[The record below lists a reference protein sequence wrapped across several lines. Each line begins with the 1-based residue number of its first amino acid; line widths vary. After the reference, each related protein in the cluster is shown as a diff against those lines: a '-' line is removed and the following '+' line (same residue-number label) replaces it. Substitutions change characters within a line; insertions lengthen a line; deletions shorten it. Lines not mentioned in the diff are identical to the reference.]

1 MKNFIQKIFNFF
13 GYNLTKIKKSY
24 RYPGITG
31 TFKGWQQLQSLPE
44 IDTLIDVGV
53 GPDGSEDIYNRFKN
67 ANLILIDPLDEAREY
82 ANKLKENR
90 KVDFFQIALGREDNT
105 EKNLYVQKEKGCS
118 SFLESTPLFIDY
130 DYCTEVKKL
139 KIKKFDTILEY
150 KPKFGKIGIK
160 IDVEGFE
167 LDIILGATEILKH
180 TKFVIAEV
188 RHCQESLKGAYKLHE
203 FMNIMKTNNFT
214 LSKILTAKSSIA
226 DLCFQAN
233 NELF

>member
-1 MKNFIQKIFNFF
+1 MKKFIQIIFNFF
-13 GYNLTKIKKSY
+13 GYNVTKIKKSY

-31 TFKGWQQLQSLPE
+31 IFKGWQQLQSLPE
-44 IDTLIDVGV
+44 IDTLIDIGV
-53 GPDGSEDIYNRFKN
+53 GPDGTEDLYNRFKN

-82 ANKLKENR
+82 ANKLKEIRN
-90 KVDFFQIALGREDNT
+90 VIFFQSALGREDSI
-105 EKNLYVQKEKGCS
+105 EKNFYVQKVKGCS
-118 SFLESTPLFIDY
+118 SFLEFNPLFNDY
-130 DYCTEVKKL
+130 DDCTEVKKL
-139 KIKKFDTILEY
+139 KIKKLDTILEY
-150 KPKFGKIGIK
+150 KKKFGKIGMK

-167 LDIILGATEILKH
+167 IDVILGATEILKY

-188 RHCQESLKGAYKLHE
+188 RHCHDSLKGAYKLHE
-203 FMNIMKTNNFT
+203 FINIMNKNNFT